1 MQPQLNPAPLPRPEV
16 APGGAPQP
24 AVRRRRKGHPW
35 LLLFSVVVLSLLGW
49 YAWRQW
55 SPAAR
60 SGARAVARVRTA
72 TVVQGSIEKTLR
84 LAGTTTAEKYVSLI
98 APQLRGGR
106 GGGVSVNVS
115 RGGGGMVVTIDISGG
130 GGMSGGGRSSGSS
143 SSSSSSASSA
153 ASLASAGVSSGAGG
167 QSSGASSLSGFRGAT
182 NRFSSR
188 ASTSSAAS
196 TSSRTS
202 STSRSTSTASSSS
215 ASSSGGGGGGGGGG
229 DRLSG
234 GASDFMQV
242 IQSMI
247 QPGSLVRK
255 GDIVAEFDTQFQ
267 LLRLDDYKATVEQ
280 SERTLRS
287 LDAQID
293 VARKSYRQSLEQAR
307 AAVEKARLDI
317 KTIPVRSIIDAEIL
331 RLSLEQAEANLR
343 MVEAAIPQ
351 QEISLRSQ
359 RRQAELD
366 LEQAKL
372 ELERAQRNVERMII
386 RAPIDGMFVAETTRR
401 GTEFGQIQAGDQ
413 VFPGQMF
420 GRIVDPSSMLVS
432 ATVNQADV
440 ESIRIGAKAMLH
452 FDAFPGLELPG
463 HIVGIGAMTRPGRS
477 RAEYVREV
485 PIMVKID
492 RMDPRVIPDLSVSV
506 DVLIDKAEDVLVVP
520 REALFREQDS
530 ESPFVYVKKGDGF
543 EKRPVEVRLAN
554 FVRAGIASGL
564 KKGEIVA
571 LERPPQREQIM
582 EAVPTVIL
590 WGAMPAAVLPRRG
603 MRIRGARNV

>member
-24 AVRRRRKGHPW
+24 AVRRRKGHPW
-35 LLLFSVVVLSLLGW
+35 LLLLSVIVLSLLGW

-60 SGARAVARVRTA
+60 SGAQAVARVRTA
-72 TVVQGSIEKTLR
+72 AVVQGSVEKTLR

-106 GGGVSVNVS
+106 GGDVSVNVS
-115 RGGGGMVVTIDISGG
+115 QGGGGMIVTIDISGG
-130 GGMSGGGRSSGSS
+130 GGGGGRPSGSS
-143 SSSSSSASSA
+143 TASSSASSSTSS
-153 ASLASAGVSSGAGG
+153 ASVGSSAGTGG
-167 QSSGASSLSGFRGAT
+167 QSSGTSSLSGFRGAT

-188 ASTSSAAS
+188 SSTSSAAS

-202 STSRSTSTASSSS
+202 SASAGTSTTSASS
-215 ASSSGGGGGGGGGG
+215 ASSSGGGGGGGGG

-247 QPGSLVRK
+247 QPGTRVKK
-255 GDIVAEFDTQFQ
+255 GDVVAEFDTQFQ

-317 KTIPVRSIIDAEIL
+317 KTIPVRSVIDAEIL

-372 ELERAQRNVERMII
+372 ELERAQRNVERLII

-413 VFPGQMF
+413 VFPGQMI

-463 HIVGIGAMTRPGRS
+463 HIVGIGAMTQPGRA

-485 PIMVKID
+485 PVMVKID

-520 REALFREQDS
+520 REALFREQDGA
-530 ESPFVYVKKGDGF
+530 SPFVYVKKGDRF

-564 KKGEIVA
+564 RKGEIVA
-571 LERPPQREQIM
+571 LERPPRREQEM

>member
-571 LERPPQREQIM
+571 LERPPQREQEM

>member
-1 MQPQLNPAPLPRPEV
+1 MQPQPNSAPLPQPGA
-16 APGGAPQP
+16 APGAEPQP
-24 AVRRRRKGHPW
+24 AIRRRRKSHAW
-35 LLLFSVVVLSLLGW
+35 ALLLVLAAVVAGGW
-49 YAWRQW
+49 LVWRQLT
-55 SPAAR
+55 PAAR
-60 SGARAVARVRTA
+60 SGAQAAARVRTA
-72 TVVQGSIEKTLR
+72 PVVHGSLEKTLR

-106 GGGVSVNVS
+106 GGGVNVNVT
-115 RGGGGMVVTIDISGG
+115 RGGGGMIVTVDISGG
-130 GGMSGGGRSSGSS
+130 GGFGGGGGGGGGSRPS
-143 SSSSSSASSA
+143 DSSASSSSTA
-153 ASLASAGVSSGAGG
+153 SASLASAGSSASMGG
-167 QSSGASSLSGFRGAT
+167 GSSSSLAGFRGAS

-188 ASTSSAAS
+188 TSTSSAAS
-196 TSSRTS
+196 SSRTS
-202 STSRSTSTASSSS
+202 SSSRSSSTGSSSS
-215 ASSSGGGGGGGGGG
+215 AASSTGGGGGGGGGG

-242 IQSMI
+242 IQSMV
-247 QPGSLVRK
+247 QPGSLVKK
-255 GDIVAEFDTQFQ
+255 GDVVAEFDIQFQ

-280 SERTLRS
+280 AERTLRS
-287 LDAQID
+287 MDAQID
-293 VARKSYRQSLEQAR
+293 VARKSYRQTLEQAR
-307 AAVEKARLDI
+307 AAVEKAKLDI
-317 KTIPVRSIIDAEIL
+317 KTIPVRSVIDAEIL

-386 RAPIDGMFVAETTRR
+386 RAPIDGMFVAETIRR
-401 GTEFGQIQAGDQ
+401 GNEFGQIQAGDQ

-440 ESIRIGAKAMLH
+440 ESIRIGAKATLR

-463 HIVGIGAMTRPGRS
+463 HVVGIGAMTQPGRA

-485 PIMVKID
+485 PVMIKID

-506 DVLIDKAEDVLVVP
+506 DVLVSRADDVLLVP
-520 REALFREQDS
+520 REAVFREAGS
-530 ESPFVYVKKGDGF
+530 REPFVYVRQGDRF
-543 EKRPVEVRLAN
+543 EKRPVEIRLAN
-554 FVRAGIASGL
+554 FVQAAVASGV
-564 KKGEIVA
+564 KKGELVA
-571 LERPPQREQIM
+571 LERPPQPEKAA

-590 WGAMPAAVLPRRG
+590 WGALPAAVLPRR
-603 MRIRGARNV
+603 RPLVAE